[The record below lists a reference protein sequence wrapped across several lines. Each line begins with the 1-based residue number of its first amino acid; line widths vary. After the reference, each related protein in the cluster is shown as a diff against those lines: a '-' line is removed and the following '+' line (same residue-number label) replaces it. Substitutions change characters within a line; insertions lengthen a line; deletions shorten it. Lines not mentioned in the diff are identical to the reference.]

1 MTLIYES
8 THDIQQIDARG
19 PRFSA
24 LLTTI
29 VLGAALATSNPWLVI
44 FQALVFAI
52 GAFKG
57 PQHTPYAAVFKKIVK
72 PRLSGETPTED
83 ARPPQFA
90 QRVGFG
96 FTLVAIAGLLFAPTL
111 ATIAVSFAL
120 AAAFLNAA
128 FNFCLGCEIYLRI
141 ARLNAKKAAVKA
153 K

>member
-1 MTLIYES
+1 MSLIYES
-8 THDIQQIDARG
+8 TPDVELIDARG

-29 VLGAALATSNPWLVI
+29 VLGTALATGNPWLIVL
-44 FQALVFAI
+44 QAIVFAI

-57 PQHTPYAAVFKKIVK
+57 PQHTPYAQVFKKLVK
-72 PRLSGETPTED
+72 PNLKSEATTED
-83 ARPPQFA
+83 VRPPKFA

-96 FTLVAIAGLLFAPTL
+96 FTIVAIIGLLFAPAL
-111 ATIAVSFAL
+111 ATVAVSFAL

-141 ARLNAKKAAVKA
+141 ARLSAR
-153 K
+153 

>member
-1 MTLIYES
+1 MSLIYES
-8 THDIQQIDARG
+8 TPDVELIDARG

-29 VLGAALATSNPWLVI
+29 VLGTALATGNPWLIVL
-44 FQALVFAI
+44 QAIVFAI

-57 PQHTPYAAVFKKIVK
+57 PQHTPYAQVFKKLVK
-72 PRLSGETPTED
+72 PNLKSEATTED
-83 ARPPQFA
+83 VRPPKFA

-96 FTLVAIAGLLFAPTL
+96 FTIVAIIGLLFAPAL
-111 ATIAVSFAL
+111 ATLAVSFAL

-141 ARLNAKKAAVKA
+141 ARLRAR
-153 K
+153 

>member
-1 MTLIYES
+1 MSLIYES
-8 THDIQQIDARG
+8 TPDVELIDARG

-29 VLGAALATSNPWLVI
+29 VLGTALATGNPWLIVL
-44 FQALVFAI
+44 QAIVFAI

-57 PQHTPYAAVFKKIVK
+57 PQHTPYAQVFKKLVK
-72 PRLSGETPTED
+72 PKLKSEVITED
-83 ARPPQFA
+83 VRPPKFA

-96 FTLVAIAGLLFAPTL
+96 FTIVAIIGLLFAPAL
-111 ATIAVSFAL
+111 ATVAVSFAL

-141 ARLNAKKAAVKA
+141 ARLRAR
-153 K
+153 

>member
-1 MTLIYES
+1 MSLIYES
-8 THDIQQIDARG
+8 TEDIQHIDARG

-29 VLGAALATSNPWLVI
+29 VLGVALATSNPWLVI
-44 FQALVFAI
+44 FQAVVFAI

-57 PQHTPYAAVFKKIVK
+57 PQHTPYAAVFKKLVK

-83 ARPPQFA
+83 VRPPQFA

-96 FTLVAIAGLLFAPTL
+96 FTVVAIAGLLFAPAL
-111 ATIAVSFAL
+111 ATVAVSFAL

-128 FNFCLGCEIYLRI
+128 FNFCLGCEIYVRI
-141 ARLNAKKAAVKA
+141 ARLRAR
-153 K
+153 

>member
-1 MTLIYES
+1 MSLIYES
-8 THDIQQIDARG
+8 TPDVELIDARG

-29 VLGAALATSNPWLVI
+29 VLGTALATGNPWLIVL
-44 FQALVFAI
+44 QAIVFAI

-57 PQHTPYAAVFKKIVK
+57 PQHTPYAQVFKKLVK
-72 PRLSGETPTED
+72 PKLKSEATTED
-83 ARPPQFA
+83 VRPPKFA

-96 FTLVAIAGLLFAPTL
+96 FTVVAIIGLLFAPAL
-111 ATIAVSFAL
+111 ATVAVSFAL

-141 ARLNAKKAAVKA
+141 ARLRAR
-153 K
+153 

>member
-1 MTLIYES
+1 MSLIYES
-8 THDIQQIDARG
+8 TVDIQQIDARG

-29 VLGAALATSNPWLVI
+29 VLGTALATSNPWLII

-72 PRLSGETPTED
+72 PRLTGETPTED
-83 ARPPQFA
+83 VRPPQFA

-96 FTLVAIAGLLFAPTL
+96 FTVVAILGLLFAPAL
-111 ATIAVSFAL
+111 ATVAVSFAL

-128 FNFCLGCEIYLRI
+128 FNFCLGCEIYVRI
-141 ARLNAKKAAVKA
+141 ARFRAR
-153 K
+153 

>member
-1 MTLIYES
+1 MSLIYES
-8 THDIQQIDARG
+8 TDTATLIDARG

-29 VLGAALATSNPWLVI
+29 VLGVALATGNGWLIVA
-44 FQALVFAI
+44 QAAIFAI

-57 PQHTPYAAVFKKIVK
+57 PQHTPYASIFKKVVK
-72 PRLSGETPTED
+72 PRLQGEAPTED
-83 ARPPQFA
+83 VRPPQFA

-96 FTLVAIAGLLFAPTL
+96 FTIVAIIGLLFAPAL
-111 ATIAVSFAL
+111 ATVAVSFAL

-128 FNFCLGCEIYLRI
+128 FNYCLGCEIYVRI
-141 ARLNAKKAAVKA
+141 ARLKA

>member
-1 MTLIYES
+1 MSLIYES
-8 THDIQQIDARG
+8 TPDVELIDARG

-29 VLGAALATSNPWLVI
+29 VLGTALATGNPWLIVL
-44 FQALVFAI
+44 QAIVFAI

-57 PQHTPYAAVFKKIVK
+57 PQHTPYAQVFKKLVK
-72 PRLSGETPTED
+72 TKLKSEATTED
-83 ARPPQFA
+83 VRPPKFA

-96 FTLVAIAGLLFAPTL
+96 FTIVAIIGLLFAPAL
-111 ATIAVSFAL
+111 ATVAVSFAL

-141 ARLNAKKAAVKA
+141 ARLRAR
-153 K
+153 

>member
-1 MTLIYES
+1 MSLIYETTS
-8 THDIQQIDARG
+8 DIELIDARG

-29 VLGAALATSNPWLVI
+29 VLGTALATGSAWLI
-44 FQALVFAI
+44 LAQAAVFAI

-57 PQHTPYAAVFKKIVK
+57 PQHTPYATVFKKFVK
-72 PRLSGETPTED
+72 PKLKSEVTTED
-83 ARPPQFA
+83 VRPPQFA

-96 FTLVAIAGLLFAPTL
+96 FTVVAIIGLLFAPAL
-111 ATIAVSFAL
+111 ATVAVSFAL

-141 ARLNAKKAAVKA
+141 ARFRAR
-153 K
+153 